1 MADVTYASEM
11 IAISFNILFYLEI
24 YVMSMT

>member
-11 IAISFNILFYLEI
+11 TAISFNILFYLEI